1 MNVYLF
7 QLSTS
12 FYVYNISRHLHH
24 AEKVF
29 LAMGYRHTDK
39 KEKKE
44 SQDLVY
50 DGDVKTVQVLETA
63 TDLLVMHEEVLHL
76 KEKVAMLLRHGRG
89 CGSLDHTVAQRQFEF
104 TQAKLRDGHGLQQ
117 PSYLTP
123 AITGGV
129 SSTLPAVSLSM
140 QGPMKAHENVHLQQQ
155 QKKTEPDYANLI
167 VGPNGPQVA
176 NEPIPSNPV
185 FPPGQAPPT
194 NTSHSV
200 DGSGQLHHPPHGQQ
214 QFSQQTQ
221 SSSSYQYP
229 PPTTAYHQ
237 FHPNHSSQ
245 DPHFTNPAIGHA
257 EAQST
262 AAADET
268 HYHNLADLHLHRPP
282 GPAQRQHSHLGHQ
295 QPAVPPPGEVLGV
308 RRASYPTTYQ
318 NYPPSTSTSHTAGWD
333 GSQADPNNP
342 TAFMN
347 YPPPGAVATDTN
359 PPSAAQVPG
368 HSAAF
373 SHAPHQFPMSPAV
386 SQASGPPS
394 PGAAARPVPKPRS
407 NLPLTPTPQDDPE
420 KLENQNIHRQVME
433 RGQPSQPSPGS
444 QDSLIANLPPPI
456 TDFTTP
462 LEDTPSFE
470 SGIKS
475 GLISGFPNPT
485 GGGGYDSFSFPR
497 DSGPPGLG
505 DSEPPLR
512 LEQTSASSSA
522 MSQGTTASS
531 SESLDLYG
539 SGTCLQQRARQSSSQ
554 MSKQPPSQ
562 PLLEEEEEGE
572 RDEGGLQM
580 APTPTSP
587 IPTFTTQGSMDNV
600 PQELTT
606 EPESSSLRKKSYSKS
621 HSMDIVEGDRPHQER
636 SQPPLRHIQ
645 SGSNLPA
652 MEGKFFQRDPVKK
665 LEKPQPAPRRSRS
678 PSPTGSGEPSPSASP
693 KLVPCH
699 RATHEPWTPT
709 GQNRPFPP
717 PPGASPKSQTLPR
730 QAQSV
735 EVEPLSNKVMPRFS
749 SGSDLLR
756 DKAASKHLEFKPPA
770 ARREYEPD
778 TPVIGLLPPHL
789 KKLQSQSAA
798 STQPLKPQIPPGE
811 SEPPAHQPHT
821 HPQNNSNEHIVKEK
835 ELQERLHQEQQQR
848 MKREQE
854 YQAKLQQEQQQRME
868 LERQL
873 KQLQQQ
879 QQQQELQRQLQ
890 QQQEKEET
898 QKRFRDLQLQLV
910 QQQQQKKEICS
921 KPHFLSQQQK
931 SVAVVSPTNAQATA
945 TLSKPDESPLEFV
958 GGAQA
963 LRAQQYSREA
973 AAQQY
978 PAEGKPRG
986 RANADASRYRPKRT
1000 STDKPTHKPPEQE
1013 TSFTDPPT
1021 QDSGGVG
1028 THKALDMVT
1037 HIDLEDTWVC
1047 SYCTN
1052 LNSDSLPNCEVCNR
1066 PDPRPRTWVCH
1077 NCKNHNHRS
1086 LPQCKTCRHP
1096 HETTV

>member
-1 MNVYLF
+1 M
-7 QLSTS
+7 
-12 FYVYNISRHLHH
+12 YNISRHLHH

-29 LAMGYRHTDK
+29 LAMGYRQTDK

-50 DGDVKTVQVLETA
+50 DGDVSNAKVLETA
-63 TDLLVMHEEVLHL
+63 TDLLVMHEEVIHL
-76 KEKVAMLLRHGRG
+76 KEKVSRLLRSGMG
-89 CGSLDHTVAQRQFEF
+89 YGSLAQTVAQRQIEF
-104 TQAKLRDGHGLQQ
+104 TQARQRDGQLGPQQ
-117 PSYLTP
+117 PSYPTP
-123 AITGGV
+123 AVTSGV
-129 SSTLPAVSLSM
+129 SSTMFTNTNLPKKVPVSM
-140 QGPMKAHENVHLQQQ
+140 QGQMEAHENFHHKQQQ
-155 QKKTEPDYANLI
+155 FAMAQKKTEPDYANLI
-167 VGPNGPQVA
+167 IGPGGPQVA
-176 NEPIPSNPV
+176 NEQPIASNPV
-185 FPPGQAPPT
+185 FLPGQAPPT
-194 NTSHSV
+194 NTSHWV

-229 PPTTAYHQ
+229 PPTTAYRQ
-237 FHPNHSSQ
+237 FHPNHIPQ
-245 DPHFTNPAIGHA
+245 DPHFTHPPIGHA

-268 HYHNLADLHLHRPP
+268 HYHNLADLHLHQPP
-282 GPAQRQHSHLGHQ
+282 GPPQQQHSHLCHQ
-295 QPAVPPPGEVLGV
+295 QPAVPPPGGVLGV

-318 NYPPSTSTSHTAGWD
+318 NYPPSTSTSHTADWD
-333 GSQADPNNP
+333 GNQADPNNP

-359 PPSAAQVPG
+359 PFSAAQVPG

-373 SHAPHQFPMSPAV
+373 SHAPHQFPTSPAV

-394 PGAAARPVPKPRS
+394 PATTTRPVPKPRS
-407 NLPLTPTPQDDPE
+407 NLPLTPTSQDDPE

-433 RGQPSQPSPGS
+433 GGQPSQPSPGS
-444 QDSLIANLPPPI
+444 QDFDIENLPPPI
-456 TDFTTP
+456 TNFTTP
-462 LEDTPSFE
+462 LEDTSSFE

-485 GGGGYDSFSFPR
+485 GGGGYVSFSFPR
-497 DSGPPGLG
+497 DSGPQGLG
-505 DSEPPLR
+505 DSQPPLP

-531 SESLDLYG
+531 ESLDLYG
-539 SGTCLQQRARQSSSQ
+539 SGTCLQQKGRQFSSQ
-554 MSKQPPSQ
+554 MSKQLSFQ
-562 PLLEEEEEGE
+562 AVQEEEEEEEEEKGE
-572 RDEGGLQM
+572 MDEGGLHM
-580 APTPTSP
+580 TTTPTSP
-587 IPTFTTQGSMDNV
+587 PPTIMTQGSMDNV
-600 PQELTT
+600 PRELTT
-606 EPESSSLRKKSYSKS
+606 EPESSSLQKKSYSKS
-621 HSMDIVEGDRPHQER
+621 HSMDMVEGDRPHQER
-636 SQPPLRHIQ
+636 SKQPLRHIQ

-652 MEGKFFQRDPVKK
+652 MEGRSFQRDPVKK
-665 LEKPQPAPRRSRS
+665 LEKPQPTPRRSRS

-693 KLVPCH
+693 KLAPRH
-699 RATHEPWTPT
+699 QATHEPWTPT

-717 PPGASPKSQTLPR
+717 PDASPKWQTLPR

-756 DKAASKHLEFKPPA
+756 NKAASKHLEFKPPA

-798 STQPLKPQIPPGE
+798 STQPVKPQTPPGG
-811 SEPPAHQPHT
+811 SEPPPHQSHT
-821 HPQNNSNEHIVKEK
+821 LPQNNCSEHIVKEK
-835 ELQERLHQEQQQR
+835 ELQER
-848 MKREQE
+848 
-854 YQAKLQQEQQQRME
+854 LQQEQQQRME

-898 QKRFRDLQLQLV
+898 QKRLRDLELKLE
-910 QQQQQKKEICS
+910 QQQHHQKKESHS
-921 KPHFLSQQQK
+921 KPPFLSQQQK

-963 LRAQQYSREA
+963 LRAQQYPREGA
-973 AAQQY
+973 SQQSSG
-978 PAEGKPRG
+978 EMRE
-986 RANADASRYRPKRT
+986 RANADASRYRPKRPP
-1000 STDKPTHKPPEQE
+1000 TDKPTHKPPEQE
-1013 TSFTDPPT
+1013 TSFTDPLT
-1021 QDSGGVG
+1021 RDSGGVG
-1028 THKALDMVT
+1028 TSKMPDIAT

-1047 SYCTN
+1047 AYCTN
-1052 LNSDSLPNCEVCNR
+1052 LNSDSLPNCEVCKR
-1066 PDPRPRTWVCH
+1066 PDPRTWVCH
-1077 NCKNHNHRS
+1077 RCQNHNPRS
-1086 LPQCKTCRHP
+1086 LLQCQGCRHP
-1096 HETTV
+1096 QETTV